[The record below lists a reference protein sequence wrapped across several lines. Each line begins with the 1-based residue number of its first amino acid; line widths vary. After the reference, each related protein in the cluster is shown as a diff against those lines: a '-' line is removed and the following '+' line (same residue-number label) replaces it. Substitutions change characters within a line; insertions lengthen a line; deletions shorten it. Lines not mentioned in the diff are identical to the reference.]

1 MTLTTDQLVACIY
14 AVKDFKT
21 FEARYSGSGDSG
33 GIESIAINNKEPN
46 QHMRIPIENALIT
59 YVSEKFPGWE
69 INEGSKGVINI
80 SINEF
85 LEAEFEHIHVTYYE
99 DTQTVKLT
107 LLPPE
112 STMLEPCLKTKQKV
126 MVDFEYDDGSITF
139 DDNWVQSQQELQNLL
154 RKLIKEAIIDLQ
166 QPVLHYFNSTIEIS
180 TIEYDKY
187 DELEVKVVLSTLEEE
202 ITEWTTTLEES
213 ETGLFK
219 LFKKS
224 LAYP

>member
-33 GIESIAINNKEPN
+33 GIESIAINNKEPSEN
-46 QHMRIPIENALIT
+46 IRIPIENALMN
-59 YVSEKFPGWE
+59 YVSENFPGWE
-69 INEGSKGVINI
+69 INEGSKGAINI
-80 SINEF
+80 FINESF
-85 LEAEFEHIHVTYYE
+85 ETEFEHTHVTYYE
-99 DTQTVKLT
+99 DTQTVELT

-112 STMLEPCLKTKQKV
+112 STMLEPFLRTEQKV

-139 DDNWVQSQQELQNLL
+139 DDDWVQSQQKLQNLL
-154 RKLIKEAIIDLQ
+154 RKLIKGTIIDLQ
-166 QPVLHYFNSTIEIS
+166 KPVLHYFHSTIEIS
-180 TIEYDKY
+180 TIEYNKY

-202 ITEWTTTLEES
+202 ITEWTTTLEET

-219 LFKKS
+219 LLKKS